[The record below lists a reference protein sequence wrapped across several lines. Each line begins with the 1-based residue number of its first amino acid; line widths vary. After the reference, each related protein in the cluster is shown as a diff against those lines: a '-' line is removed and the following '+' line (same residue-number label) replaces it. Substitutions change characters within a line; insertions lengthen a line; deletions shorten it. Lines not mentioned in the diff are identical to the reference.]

1 MEQNN
6 DSFQYTYSAKQQE
19 EIKQIRKKYLPKEDD
34 KMEQLRKLDRRA
46 TLPGSI
52 VSITVGLIG
61 ALIMGFGMS
70 CSLVWTDTMF
80 LPGIIFGLVGMIV
93 AVLAY
98 PLYLFITKKQ
108 REKLAPEILQLTDEL
123 ME

>member
-108 REKLAPEILQLTDEL
+108 REKLAPEILKLTDEL